1 VGLIWQRPLYVSV
14 AVLHLFQF
22 AVMTVKGLLVVLS
35 FLTTRLPRP
44 LMAAQCCDGDS
55 SAVIIIGEGGE
66 YGKAYR

>member
-1 VGLIWQRPLYVSV
+1 VSV

-44 LMAAQCCDGDS
+44 LMAAECCYGDS
-55 SAVIIIGEGGE
+55 SAVIPQKKIN
-66 YGKAYR
+66 Y